1 MQSTPPPD
9 QYVLSYLTIRKLIG
23 ICGMLLPIAL
33 ILGSTLGGGCLEIK
47 DSISHYYYTS
57 MGDVLVGLL
66 SATAIFLVT
75 YKGYDNDNL
84 YTNLAGAFALCIAY
98 LPTSNIE
105 GGVCAIFDLPENPIR
120 ENAHLASAA
129 LFFLVLAYISFFLFV
144 KSKGEM
150 TPWKKKRN
158 LVYRACGIAMVLM
171 IVLIAAYFW
180 IFPESWQASLKPY
193 KPVFWLEA
201 IALWAF
207 GISWLVKGE
216 TILKDKP

>member
-1 MQSTPPPD
+1 MGSPGQTD
-9 QYVLSYLTIRKLIG
+9 QYLLSYLTIRKLIG
-23 ICGMLLPIAL
+23 ICGIVLPIAL
-33 ILGSTLGGGCLEIK
+33 ILGSSLGGGCSEIK

-75 YKGYDNDNL
+75 YKGHANDHL
-84 YTNLAGAFALCIAY
+84 YTNLAGFFALGIAY

-105 GGVCAIFDLPENPIR
+105 GGACALFNLPESPIR

-129 LFFLVLAYISFFLFV
+129 LFFLVLAFISFFLFV

-158 LVYRACGIAMVLM
+158 VIYRACGITMVLM

-180 IFPESWQASLKPY
+180 MIPEQWQAALKPF

-216 TILKDKP
+216 TILKDKA